1 MLFFLSTGKKRD
13 LKAEEIEM
21 VEKEMRD
28 YDKTIKLSDQAHRSK
43 MNQIR
48 SDLSQK
54 SELAR
59 YSTAIDR
66 LCQDIEAN
74 VHQFRSKPI
83 GPLGRHIKLTQ
94 EAARNDKL
102 NSLLEIQLGQKNLKS
117 FLVECKEDQRVLDNL
132 MRKHWHLK
140 AKQPMITTRKRLLH
154 TYYILITYLAAC
166 ILDHQ
171 KLNIWLYC
179 SHIFSF
185 SCNQIGCK
193 RAKNTFGGLDCILE
207 NKLLSFH

>member
-1 MLFFLSTGKKRD
+1 

-154 TYYILITYLAAC
+154 TYYILSYMHSRSPKSQYLSGYIAARFLASLSTKLAAKE
-166 ILDHQ
+166 Q
-171 KLNIWLYC
+171 K
-179 SHIFSF
+179 
-185 SCNQIGCK
+185 
-193 RAKNTFGGLDCILE
+193 
-207 NKLLSFH
+207 KLLVVWTVF

>member
-1 MLFFLSTGKKRD
+1 M
-13 LKAEEIEM
+13 KAEEIEM

-66 LCQDIEAN
+66 LCKDIESN

-94 EAARNDKL
+94 EAARNDEL

-117 FLVECKEDQRVLDNL
+117 FLVECTEDQKVLDNM

-140 AKQPMITTRKRLLH
+140 SKQPMITKRKRLLVIIYLLH
-154 TYYILITYLAAC
+154 IYLNAFWITKSSIFGYIAARLAGKE
-166 ILDHQ
+166 Q
-171 KLNIWLYC
+171 K
-179 SHIFSF
+179 
-185 SCNQIGCK
+185 
-193 RAKNTFGGLDCILE
+193 T
-207 NKLLSFH
+207 LLVV

>member
-1 MLFFLSTGKKRD
+1 MNFYSTAKKRD

-66 LCQDIEAN
+66 LCKDIEEN
-74 VHQFRSKPI
+74 VNQFRFKPI

-102 NSLLEIQLGQKNLKS
+102 NSLLEIQLGQNNLKS
-117 FLVECKEDQRVLDNL
+117 FLVECKEDQIVLDRM
-132 MRKHWHLK
+132 MRKQWHLK
-140 AKQPMITTRKRLLH
+140 SKQPMINRRKRSALIINLP
-154 TYYILITYLAAC
+154 ITY
-166 ILDHQ
+166 
-171 KLNIWLYC
+171 
-179 SHIFSF
+179 
-185 SCNQIGCK
+185 
-193 RAKNTFGGLDCILE
+193 
-207 NKLLSFH
+207 